1 MYITVERILKKNG
14 EKLTT
19 FERNKKIG
27 KFTIGKKVA
36 NMLET
41 LT

>member
-19 FERNKKIG
+19 FERNKK
-27 KFTIGKKVA
+27 
-36 NMLET
+36 LEN
-41 LT
+41 LP